1 MRLTLALG
9 FAVAATIA
17 PPHTAHAQ
25 ADRLVILVRH
35 AEKAAEPRGD
45 PDLSDAGQERAKAL
59 ATALAS
65 AHVDA
70 VIVTQY
76 RRTHE
81 TAEHVLAAR
90 HLTPIVVKAGDDLAS
105 HVKAVADAVRAQPP
119 GATIL
124 VVGHGNTVPAIIGAL
139 GGPKLPDLCDDEYA
153 TMFVLD
159 LPASGRPRLV
169 RSTYGAAD
177 PPGASSC
184 AEHTM
189 KMKG

>member
-1 MRLTLALG
+1 MRLTVALG
-9 FAVAATIA
+9 LAAAAATAA
-17 PPHTAHAQ
+17 PHAAQAQ

-35 AEKAAEPRGD
+35 AEKGAEPSGD
-45 PDLSDAGQERAKAL
+45 PHLSDAGQGRAKAL

-76 RRTHE
+76 RRTRE

-90 HLTPIVVKAGDDLAS
+90 GLTPIVVKAGDDLAA
-105 HVKAVADAVRAQPP
+105 HVKAVTDAVRAQPP

-124 VVGHGNTVPAIIGAL
+124 VVGHSNTIPAVIGAL
-139 GGPKLPDLCDDEYA
+139 GGPELGDLCDDEYA
-153 TMFVLD
+153 TLFVLD
-159 LPASGRPRLV
+159 LPAKGRPRLV
-169 RSTYGAAD
+169 RSSYGAAD
-177 PPGASSC
+177 PPGATSC
-184 AEHTM
+184 EHTM

>member
-9 FAVAATIA
+9 LAIAAAIA
-17 PPHTAHAQ
+17 TPHAAQTQ

-35 AEKAAEPRGD
+35 AEKAAEPPGD
-45 PDLSDAGQERAKAL
+45 PHLSDAGQERAKAL

-81 TAEHVLAAR
+81 TAEQVLAAR
-90 HLTPIVVKAGDDLAS
+90 HLTPTVVKTGDDLAA
-105 HVKAVADAVRAQPP
+105 HVKTVADAVRAQPA

-124 VVGHGNTVPAIIGAL
+124 VVGHSNTIPAIIGAL
-139 GGPKLPDLCDDEYA
+139 GGPKLDDLCDDAYA
-153 TMFVLD
+153 TLFVLD
-159 LPASGRPRLV
+159 LPASGAPRVV
-169 RSTYGAAD
+169 RTTYGAAD

>member
-9 FAVAATIA
+9 FAVAATVA
-17 PPHTAHAQ
+17 PLHTAQAQ

-35 AEKAAEPRGD
+35 AEKAAEPQGD
-45 PDLSDAGQERAKAL
+45 PNLSDAGQERAKAL

-90 HLTPIVVKAGDDLAS
+90 GLTPIVVKAGDDLAS

-124 VVGHGNTVPAIIGAL
+124 VVGHGNTV
-139 GGPKLPDLCDDEYA
+139 
-153 TMFVLD
+153 LD
-159 LPASGRPRLV
+159 LPASGTPRLV
-169 RSTYGAAD
+169 RSTYGVAD
-177 PPGASSC
+177 PPGARSC
-184 AEHTM
+184 TEHTM